1 MHMDLT
7 PRADTGMLHLAFCW
21 GTRPVFVQ
29 NGHGGVK
36 RKGTADMEA
45 RKITRE
51 DLYEDS
57 VIELSVG
64 ADMLNT
70 LTAEHFES
78 LERPEDW
85 GDEYTYETLNR
96 KILAAKTIINNALDV
111 LNLAVN
117 DGAGDYFNAKLK
129 FMASLLPKTKDTK

>member
-1 MHMDLT
+1 
-7 PRADTGMLHLAFCW
+7 
-21 GTRPVFVQ
+21 
-29 NGHGGVK
+29 
-36 RKGTADMEA
+36 MEA

-70 LTAEHFES
+70 LVSEHFES

-85 GDEYTYETLNR
+85 GDGYTYEILSK

-117 DGAGDYFNAKLK
+117 DGAGDYFNAKVK
-129 FMASLLPKTKDTK
+129 FMASLLPATKDTH